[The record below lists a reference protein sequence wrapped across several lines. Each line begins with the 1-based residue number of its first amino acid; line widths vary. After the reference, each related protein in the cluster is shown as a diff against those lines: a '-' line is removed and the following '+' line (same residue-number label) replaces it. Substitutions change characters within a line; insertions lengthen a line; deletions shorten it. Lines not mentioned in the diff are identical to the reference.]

1 VIAAYHAQIHLTSK
15 KEECSGK
22 LCVDE
27 GTYSELL
34 TETATGKKLD
44 VSGSYLMAARRDT
57 DGKWKIAELA
67 WAGSQSSPR

>member
-1 VIAAYHAQIHLTSK
+1 
-15 KEECSGK
+15 
-22 LCVDE
+22 VDE